1 MVIENEECRKG
12 WHIHNVDYYIK
23 HSLAT
28 ILHVSS
34 FTSSYTKFAFSFSE
48 CSNGKNYMQHLR
60 QMHTHSCVGEV
71 ILHMSSFC
79 K

>member
-48 CSNGKNYMQHLR
+48 CSNGICWGK
-60 QMHTHSCVGEV
+60 
-71 ILHMSSFC
+71 LHVAFETDAYTFLCRRSNFAYE
-79 K
+79 